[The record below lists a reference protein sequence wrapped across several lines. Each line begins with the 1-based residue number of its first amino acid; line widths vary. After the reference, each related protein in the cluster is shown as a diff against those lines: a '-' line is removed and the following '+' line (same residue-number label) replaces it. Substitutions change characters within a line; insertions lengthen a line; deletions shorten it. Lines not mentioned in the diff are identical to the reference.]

1 MRKTGPRLLVLI
13 LMLGLVLAG
22 CSGGNDNEGSE
33 GTEGG
38 LQDSGEKVTINVF
51 AHQSSDVDLK
61 TNKFT
66 KKMEEQ
72 FGIKFNWTTV
82 PFDGAAEKRQI
93 SLASGDYPDLY
104 MLIPWV
110 DRFSQTDLLKFGQ
123 QG

>member
-13 LMLGLVLAG
+13 VMLGLVLAG

-38 LQDSGEKVTINVF
+38 LQDSDEKVTINVF

-66 KKMEEQ
+66 KNGRAIRHQ
-72 FGIKFNWTTV
+72 VQLDNRSVRWCGR
-82 PFDGAAEKRQI
+82 KRQI